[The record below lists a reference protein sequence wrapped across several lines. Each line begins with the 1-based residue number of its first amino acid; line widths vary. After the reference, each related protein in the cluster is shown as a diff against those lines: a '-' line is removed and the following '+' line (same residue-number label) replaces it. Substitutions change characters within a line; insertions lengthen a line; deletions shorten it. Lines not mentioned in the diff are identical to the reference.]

1 MKLKILGSQGALPKR
16 GMYSSSQIL
25 NIKNKHILIDCP
37 EGIQF
42 QLKNF
47 RIKFSKI
54 DFILISHAH
63 GDHYFGLIGLIST
76 YSLLRRKNKLTVFCP
91 RVVSEIINTQMK
103 ISSMFLSY
111 ELEVIELKSNDP
123 EKIYESNDFSVSTI
137 PLKHSIYCNGFL
149 FQEKNNKRKLNVDLA
164 MKLNINKV
172 YYNKLTKGENVF
184 NEKGDEIDYREVTS
198 KGLKNKSYAYC
209 SDTTYYPSI
218 IEKISNVDVLY
229 HESTFLEKDRE
240 KAKLTMHSTA
250 MDAAKIAR
258 DAQVNK
264 LIIGHFSSRYE
275 NLDLFVNEVKQIFQN
290 VELAFDGKDID
301 I

>member
-1 MKLKILGSQGALPKR
+1 LKLKILGSQGALPRR

-25 NIKNKHILIDCP
+25 NIKNKYILIDCP
-37 EGIQF
+37 EGVQF
-42 QLKNF
+42 QLKNY

-76 YSLLRRKNKLTVFCP
+76 YSLLRRKNKLTLFCP
-91 RVVSEIINTQMK
+91 KVVSEILNTQMK
-103 ISSMFLSY
+103 ISSMLLSY
-111 ELEVIELKSNDP
+111 ELEIIELNSNDS

-172 YYNKLTKGENVF
+172 YYNKLTKGENVY
-184 NEKGDEIDYREVTS
+184 NEKGDEINYRAVTS

-218 IEKISNVDVLY
+218 IKKISYVDLLY
-229 HESTFLEKDRE
+229 HESTFLEKDRK
-240 KAKLTMHSTA
+240 KAKLTKHSTA
-250 MDAAKIAR
+250 LDAAKIAR

-275 NLDLFVNEVKQIFQN
+275 NLDLFINEVKQIFQN

>member
-1 MKLKILGSQGALPKR
+1 
-16 GMYSSSQIL
+16 
-25 NIKNKHILIDCP
+25 
-37 EGIQF
+37 
-42 QLKNF
+42 
-47 RIKFSKI
+47 
-54 DFILISHAH
+54 
-63 GDHYFGLIGLIST
+63 
-76 YSLLRRKNKLTVFCP
+76 
-91 RVVSEIINTQMK
+91 
-103 ISSMFLSY
+103 
-111 ELEVIELKSNDP
+111 
-123 EKIYESNDFSVSTI
+123 
-137 PLKHSIYCNGFL
+137 
-149 FQEKNNKRKLNVDLA
+149 

-218 IEKISNVDVLY
+218 IEKITNVDVLY
-229 HESTFLEKDRE
+229 HESTFLEKDKE

-264 LIIGHFSSRYE
+264 LILGHFSSRYE

-290 VELAFDGKDID
+290 IELAFDGKDID

>member
-1 MKLKILGSQGALPKR
+1 MKLKILGSQGALPRR

-25 NIKNKHILIDCP
+25 TIKNKHILIDCP

-91 RVVSEIINTQMK
+91 RVVSETVNTQMK

-111 ELEVIELKSNDP
+111 ELEIIELNSNDS
-123 EKIYESNDFSVSTI
+123 EIIYESNDFSISTI

-149 FQEKNNKRKLNVDLA
+149 FREKNNKRKLNIDLA
-164 MKLNINKV
+164 MKLNINKI
-172 YYNKLTKGENVF
+172 YFNKLTKGENVF
-184 NEKGDEIDYREVTS
+184 NENGDEINYREVTS
-198 KGLKNKSYAYC
+198 KGSKNKSYAYC
-209 SDTTYYPSI
+209 SDTTYYTSI
-218 IEKISNVDVLY
+218 IEKISHVDLLY

-258 DAQVNK
+258 DAQANK

>member
-25 NIKNKHILIDCP
+25 TIKNKHILIDCP

-63 GDHYFGLIGLIST
+63 GDHYFGLIGLIFT
-76 YSLLRRKNKLTVFCP
+76 YSLLRRKNKLTLFCP
-91 RVVSEIINTQMK
+91 KVVSEIINTQMK

-111 ELEVIELKSNDP
+111 ELEIIELNSNDS

-149 FQEKNNKRKLNVDLA
+149 FQEKNNKRKLNIDLA
-164 MKLNINKV
+164 MKLNINKI
-172 YYNKLTKGENVF
+172 YYNKLTKGENVI
-184 NEKGDEIDYREVTS
+184 NENGDEINYRKVTS

-209 SDTTYYPSI
+209 SDTTYYTSI
-218 IEKISNVDVLY
+218 IKKISHVDLLY

>member
-1 MKLKILGSQGALPKR
+1 MKLKILGSQGALPRR

-25 NIKNKHILIDCP
+25 TIKNKHILIDCP

-91 RVVSEIINTQMK
+91 RVVSETVNTQMK

-111 ELEVIELKSNDP
+111 ELEIIELNSNDS
-123 EKIYESNDFSVSTI
+123 EIIYESNDFSISTI

-149 FQEKNNKRKLNVDLA
+149 FREKNNKRKLNIDLA
-164 MKLNINKV
+164 MKLNINKI

-184 NEKGDEIDYREVTS
+184 NENGDEINYREVTS

-209 SDTTYYPSI
+209 SDTTYYTSI
-218 IEKISNVDVLY
+218 IEKISHVDLLY

-258 DAQVNK
+258 DAQANK

>member
-1 MKLKILGSQGALPKR
+1 MKLKILGSQGALPRR

-91 RVVSEIINTQMK
+91 RVVSEILNTQMK
-103 ISSMFLSY
+103 ISSMFISY
-111 ELEVIELKSNDP
+111 ELEIIELNSNDS

-184 NEKGDEIDYREVTS
+184 NEKGDEINYRRVTS
-198 KGLKNKSYAYC
+198 KGKKNKSYAYC
-209 SDTTYYPSI
+209 SDTTYYPNI
-218 IEKISNVDVLY
+218 IKKISHVDLLY

-250 MDAAKIAR
+250 IDAAKIAR

>member
-16 GMYSSSQIL
+16 GMYSTSQIL

-76 YSLLRRKNKLTVFCP
+76 YSLLRRKNKLKLFCP
-91 RVVSEIINTQMK
+91 RVVSDIINAQMK

-111 ELEVIELKSNDP
+111 ELEIIELNSKKSV
-123 EKIYESNDFSVSTI
+123 KIYESNDFSIFTI
-137 PLKHSIYCNGFL
+137 PLKHSIYSNGFL
-149 FQEKNNKRKLNVDLA
+149 FQEKNNKRKLNLDLA
-164 MKLNINKV
+164 QKFNINKV
-172 YYNKLTKGENVF
+172 YYKKLTQGENVF
-184 NEKGDEIDYREVTS
+184 NEKGEEIDFREVTS
-198 KGLKNKSYAYC
+198 EGIKNKLYAFC
-209 SDTTYYPSI
+209 SDTTYFPNI
-218 IEKISNVDVLY
+218 IKKISHANLLY

-240 KAKLTMHSTA
+240 KAKLTWHSTA
-250 MDAAKIAR
+250 KDAAKIAR
-258 DAQVNK
+258 DAKVDK

-275 NLDLFVNEVKQIFQN
+275 NLDLFINEVKQIFQN

>member
-54 DFILISHAH
+54 DFIFISHAH

-103 ISSMFLSY
+103 ISTIFLSY

-172 YYNKLTKGENVF
+172 YFNKLTKGENVF

-209 SDTTYYPSI
+209 SDTTYNPSV
-218 IEKISNVDVLY
+218 IENISNVDVLY
-229 HESTFLEKDRE
+229 HESTFLEKDRK

-258 DAQVNK
+258 DAKVNK

>member
-1 MKLKILGSQGALPKR
+1 MKLKILGSQGALPRR

-25 NIKNKHILIDCP
+25 TIKNKHILIDCP

-91 RVVSEIINTQMK
+91 RVVSETVNTQMK

-111 ELEVIELKSNDP
+111 ELEIIELNSNDS
-123 EKIYESNDFSVSTI
+123 EIIYESNDFSISTI

-149 FQEKNNKRKLNVDLA
+149 FREKNNKRKLNIDLA
-164 MKLNINKV
+164 MKLNINKI

-184 NEKGDEIDYREVTS
+184 NENGDEINYREVTS
-198 KGLKNKSYAYC
+198 KGSKNKSYAYC
-209 SDTTYYPSI
+209 SDTTYYTSI
-218 IEKISNVDVLY
+218 IEKISHVDLLY

>member
-218 IEKISNVDVLY
+218 IEKITNVDVLY
-229 HESTFLEKDRE
+229 HESTFLEKDKE

-264 LIIGHFSSRYE
+264 LILGHFSSRYE

-290 VELAFDGKDID
+290 IELAFDGKDID

>member
-16 GMYSSSQIL
+16 GMYSTSQIL
-25 NIKNKHILIDCP
+25 NIKNKYILIDCP
-37 EGIQF
+37 EGVQF

-47 RIKFSKI
+47 QIKFSKI

-76 YSLLRRKNKLTVFCP
+76 YSLLRRKNKLKLFCP
-91 RVVSEIINTQMK
+91 RVVSEIINVQMK

-111 ELEVIELKSNDP
+111 ELEIIELNSKKS
-123 EKIYESNDFSVSTI
+123 ETIYESYDFSIFTI
-137 PLKHSIYCNGFL
+137 PLRHSIYSNGFL
-149 FQEKNNKRKLNVDLA
+149 FQEKNNKRKLKLDLA
-164 MKLNINKV
+164 QKLNINKV

-184 NEKGDEIDYREVTS
+184 NEKGEEIDYREVTS
-198 KGLKNKSYAYC
+198 EGLKNKSYAFC
-209 SDTTYYPSI
+209 SDTRYFPNI
-218 IEKISNVDVLY
+218 IKKISNVDLLY

-240 KAKLTMHSTA
+240 KAKLTWHSTA
-250 MDAAKIAR
+250 KDAAKIAR
-258 DAQVNK
+258 DAKVDK

-275 NLDLFVNEVKQIFQN
+275 NLDLFINEVKQIFQN

>member
-103 ISSMFLSY
+103 ISSIFLSY

-218 IEKISNVDVLY
+218 IEKITNVDVLY
-229 HESTFLEKDRE
+229 HESTFLEKDKE

-264 LIIGHFSSRYE
+264 LILGHFSSRYE

-290 VELAFDGKDID
+290 IELAFDGKDID

>member
-91 RVVSEIINTQMK
+91 SVVSEIINTQMK

-218 IEKISNVDVLY
+218 IEKITNVDVLY
-229 HESTFLEKDRE
+229 HESTFLEKDKE

-264 LIIGHFSSRYE
+264 LILGHFSSRYE

-290 VELAFDGKDID
+290 IELAFDGKDID

>member
-1 MKLKILGSQGALPKR
+1 LKLKILGSQGALPKR

-218 IEKISNVDVLY
+218 IEKITNVDVLY
-229 HESTFLEKDRE
+229 HESTFLEKDKE

-264 LIIGHFSSRYE
+264 LILGHFSSRYE

-290 VELAFDGKDID
+290 IELAFDGKDID

>member
-16 GMYSSSQIL
+16 GMYSTSQIL
-25 NIKNKHILIDCP
+25 NIKNKYILIDCP
-37 EGIQF
+37 EGVQF

-47 RIKFSKI
+47 QIKFSKI

-76 YSLLRRKNKLTVFCP
+76 YSLLRRKNKLKLFCP
-91 RVVSEIINTQMK
+91 RVVSEIINAQMK

-111 ELEVIELKSNDP
+111 ELEIIELNSKKS
-123 EKIYESNDFSVSTI
+123 ETIYESNDFSIFTI
-137 PLKHSIYCNGFL
+137 PLRHSIYSNGFL
-149 FQEKNNKRKLNVDLA
+149 FQEKNNKRKLNLESA
-164 MKLNINKV
+164 QKLNINKV
-172 YYNKLTKGENVF
+172 YYNKLTQRENVF
-184 NEKGDEIDYREVTS
+184 NEKGEEIDYRKVTS
-198 KGLKNKSYAYC
+198 EGLKNKSYAFC
-209 SDTTYYPSI
+209 SDTSYFPNI
-218 IEKISNVDVLY
+218 IKKINNVDLLY

-240 KAKLTMHSTA
+240 KAKLTGHSTA
-250 MDAAKIAR
+250 KDAAKIAR
-258 DAQVNK
+258 DAKVDK

>member
-16 GMYSSSQIL
+16 GMYSTSQIL

-37 EGIQF
+37 EGVQF

-76 YSLLRRKNKLTVFCP
+76 YSLLRRKNKLKLFCP
-91 RVVSEIINTQMK
+91 RVVSDIINAQMK

-111 ELEVIELKSNDP
+111 ELEIIELNSKKSV
-123 EKIYESNDFSVSTI
+123 KIYESNDFSIFTI
-137 PLKHSIYCNGFL
+137 PLRHSIYSNGFL
-149 FQEKNNKRKLNVDLA
+149 FQEKNNKRKLNLDLA
-164 MKLNINKV
+164 QKFNINKV
-172 YYNKLTKGENVF
+172 YYKKLTQGENVF
-184 NEKGDEIDYREVTS
+184 NEKGEEIDFREVTS
-198 KGLKNKSYAYC
+198 EGIKSKLYAFC
-209 SDTTYYPSI
+209 SDTTYFPNI
-218 IEKISNVDVLY
+218 IKKISHANLLY

-240 KAKLTMHSTA
+240 KAKLTWHSTA
-250 MDAAKIAR
+250 KDAAKIAR
-258 DAQVNK
+258 DAKVDK

-275 NLDLFVNEVKQIFQN
+275 NLDLFINEVKQIFQN

>member
-1 MKLKILGSQGALPKR
+1 MKLKILGSQGALPRR
-16 GMYSSSQIL
+16 GMYSTSQIL
-25 NIKNKHILIDCP
+25 KIKNKYILIDCP
-37 EGIQF
+37 EGVQF

-76 YSLLRRKNKLTVFCP
+76 YSLLRRKNKLKLFCP
-91 RVVSEIINTQMK
+91 RVVSEIINAQMK

-111 ELEVIELKSNDP
+111 DLEIIELNSKKS
-123 EKIYESNDFSVSTI
+123 EKIYESNDFSIFTI
-137 PLKHSIYCNGFL
+137 PLKHSIYSNGFL
-149 FQEKNNKRKLNVDLA
+149 FQEKNNKRKLNLDLA
-164 MKLNINKV
+164 QKLNINKV

-184 NEKGDEIDYREVTS
+184 NEKGKEIDFREVTLEGS
-198 KGLKNKSYAYC
+198 KNKSYAFC
-209 SDTTYYPSI
+209 SDTSYFPNI
-218 IEKISNVDVLY
+218 IQKISNVDLLY

-240 KAKLTMHSTA
+240 KAKLTWHSTA
-250 MDAAKIAR
+250 KDAAKIAR
-258 DAQVNK
+258 DAKVDK

-275 NLDLFVNEVKQIFQN
+275 NLDLFINEVKQIFQN
-290 VELAFDGKDID
+290 VELAYDGKDID

>member
-1 MKLKILGSQGALPKR
+1 MKLKILGSQGALPRR
-16 GMYSSSQIL
+16 GMYSTSQIL
-25 NIKNKHILIDCP
+25 NIKNKYILIDCP
-37 EGIQF
+37 EGVQF

-76 YSLLRRKNKLTVFCP
+76 YSLLRRKNKLKLFCP
-91 RVVSEIINTQMK
+91 RVVSEIINAQMK

-111 ELEVIELKSNDP
+111 DLEIIELNSKKS
-123 EKIYESNDFSVSTI
+123 EKIYESNDFSIFTI
-137 PLKHSIYCNGFL
+137 PLRHSIYSNGFL
-149 FQEKNNKRKLNVDLA
+149 FQEKNNKRKLNLDLA
-164 MKLNINKV
+164 QKLNINKV

-184 NEKGDEIDYREVTS
+184 NEKGKEIDFREVTLEGS
-198 KGLKNKSYAYC
+198 KNKSYAFC
-209 SDTTYYPSI
+209 SDTSYFPNI
-218 IEKISNVDVLY
+218 IQKISNVDLLY

-240 KAKLTMHSTA
+240 KAKLTWHSTA
-250 MDAAKIAR
+250 KDAAKIAR
-258 DAQVNK
+258 DAKVDK

-275 NLDLFVNEVKQIFQN
+275 NLDLFINEVKQIFQN
-290 VELAFDGKDID
+290 VELAYDGKDID

>member
-91 RVVSEIINTQMK
+91 RVVSEILNTQMK

-111 ELEVIELKSNDP
+111 ELEIIELNSNDS
-123 EKIYESNDFSVSTI
+123 EKIYESKDFSVSTI

-218 IEKISNVDVLY
+218 IEKITNVDVLY
-229 HESTFLEKDRE
+229 HESTFLEKDKE
-240 KAKLTMHSTA
+240 KAKLAMHSTA

-264 LIIGHFSSRYE
+264 LILGHFSSRYE

-290 VELAFDGKDID
+290 IELAFDGKDID

>member
-16 GMYSSSQIL
+16 GMYSTSQIL
-25 NIKNKHILIDCP
+25 NIKNKYILIDCP
-37 EGIQF
+37 EGVQF

-47 RIKFSKI
+47 KIKFSKI

-76 YSLLRRKNKLTVFCP
+76 YSLLRRKNKLKLFCP
-91 RVVSEIINTQMK
+91 RVVSEIINAQMK

-111 ELEVIELKSNDP
+111 DLEIIELNSKKS
-123 EKIYESNDFSVSTI
+123 EKIYESNDFSIFTI
-137 PLKHSIYCNGFL
+137 PLKHSIYSNGFL
-149 FQEKNNKRKLNVDLA
+149 FQEKNNKRKLNLDLA
-164 MKLNINKV
+164 QKFNINKV

-184 NEKGDEIDYREVTS
+184 NEKGKEIDFREVTLEGS
-198 KGLKNKSYAYC
+198 KNKSYAFC
-209 SDTTYYPSI
+209 SDTSYFPNI
-218 IEKISNVDVLY
+218 IQKISNVDLLY

-240 KAKLTMHSTA
+240 KAKLTWHSTA
-250 MDAAKIAR
+250 KDAAKIAR
-258 DAQVNK
+258 DAKVDK

-290 VELAFDGKDID
+290 VELAFDGKEID

>member
-103 ISSMFLSY
+103 ISSMILSY
-111 ELEVIELKSNDP
+111 EIEVIELKSNDP

-218 IEKISNVDVLY
+218 IEKITNVDVLY
-229 HESTFLEKDRE
+229 HESTFLEKDKE

-264 LIIGHFSSRYE
+264 LILGHFSSRYE

-290 VELAFDGKDID
+290 IELAFDGKDID

>member
-16 GMYSSSQIL
+16 GMYSTSQIL

-37 EGIQF
+37 EGVQF

-76 YSLLRRKNKLTVFCP
+76 YSLLRRKNKLKLFCP
-91 RVVSEIINTQMK
+91 RVVSDIINAQMK

-111 ELEVIELKSNDP
+111 ELEIIELNSKKSV
-123 EKIYESNDFSVSTI
+123 KIYESNDFSIFTI
-137 PLKHSIYCNGFL
+137 PLKHSIYSNGFL
-149 FQEKNNKRKLNVDLA
+149 FQEKNNKRKLNLDLA
-164 MKLNINKV
+164 QKFNINKV
-172 YYNKLTKGENVF
+172 YYKKLTQGENVF
-184 NEKGDEIDYREVTS
+184 NEKGEEIDFREVTS
-198 KGLKNKSYAYC
+198 EGIKNKLYAFC
-209 SDTTYYPSI
+209 SDTTYFPNI
-218 IEKISNVDVLY
+218 IKKISHANLLY

-240 KAKLTMHSTA
+240 KAKLTWHSTA
-250 MDAAKIAR
+250 KDAAKIAR
-258 DAQVNK
+258 DAKVDK

-275 NLDLFVNEVKQIFQN
+275 NLDLFINEVKQIFQN

>member
-16 GMYSSSQIL
+16 GMYSTSQIL
-25 NIKNKHILIDCP
+25 NIKNKYILIDCP
-37 EGIQF
+37 EGVQF

-47 RIKFSKI
+47 KIKFSKI

-76 YSLLRRKNKLTVFCP
+76 YSLLRRKNKLKLFCP
-91 RVVSEIINTQMK
+91 RVVSEIINAQMK

-111 ELEVIELKSNDP
+111 ELEIIELNSKKS
-123 EKIYESNDFSVSTI
+123 ETIYESNDFSIFTI
-137 PLKHSIYCNGFL
+137 PLKHSIYSNGFL
-149 FQEKNNKRKLNVDLA
+149 FQEKNNKRKLNLDLA
-164 MKLNINKV
+164 QKFNINKV

-184 NEKGDEIDYREVTS
+184 NEKGKEIDFREVTLEGS
-198 KGLKNKSYAYC
+198 KNKSYAFC
-209 SDTTYYPSI
+209 SDTRYFPNI
-218 IEKISNVDVLY
+218 IKKISNVDLLY
-229 HESTFLEKDRE
+229 HESTFLEKYRE
-240 KAKLTMHSTA
+240 KAKLTGHSTA
-250 MDAAKIAR
+250 KDAAKIAR
-258 DAQVNK
+258 DAKVDK

-290 VELAFDGKDID
+290 VELAFDGKEID

>member
-111 ELEVIELKSNDP
+111 ELEIIELKSNDP

-229 HESTFLEKDRE
+229 HESTFLEKDKE

-264 LIIGHFSSRYE
+264 LILGHFSSRYE

-290 VELAFDGKDID
+290 IELAFDGKDID

>member
-1 MKLKILGSQGALPKR
+1 LKLKILGSQGALPKR

-184 NEKGDEIDYREVTS
+184 NEKGDEINYRRVTS
-198 KGLKNKSYAYC
+198 KGKKNKSYAYC
-209 SDTTYYPSI
+209 SDTTYYPNI
-218 IEKISNVDVLY
+218 IKKISHVDLLY

-250 MDAAKIAR
+250 IDAAKIAR

>member
-91 RVVSEIINTQMK
+91 RVVSEIINTQIK

-164 MKLNINKV
+164 VKLNINKV

-218 IEKISNVDVLY
+218 IEKITNVDVLY
-229 HESTFLEKDRE
+229 HESTFLEKDKE

-264 LIIGHFSSRYE
+264 LILGHFSSRYE

-290 VELAFDGKDID
+290 IELAFDGKDID

>member
-1 MKLKILGSQGALPKR
+1 
-16 GMYSSSQIL
+16 MYSTSQIL
-25 NIKNKHILIDCP
+25 NIKNKYILIDCP
-37 EGIQF
+37 EGVQF

-47 RIKFSKI
+47 QIKFSKI

-76 YSLLRRKNKLTVFCP
+76 YSLLRRKNKLKLFCP
-91 RVVSEIINTQMK
+91 RVVSEIINAQMK

-111 ELEVIELKSNDP
+111 ELEIIELNSKKS
-123 EKIYESNDFSVSTI
+123 ETIYESNDFSIFTI
-137 PLKHSIYCNGFL
+137 PLRHSIYSNGFL
-149 FQEKNNKRKLNVDLA
+149 FQEKNNKRKLNLDLA
-164 MKLNINKV
+164 QKLNINKV
-172 YYNKLTKGENVF
+172 YYNKLTQGENVF
-184 NEKGDEIDYREVTS
+184 NEKGEEIDYKEVTS
-198 KGLKNKSYAYC
+198 EGLKNKSYAFC
-209 SDTTYYPSI
+209 SDTRYFPNI
-218 IEKISNVDVLY
+218 IKKISNVDLLY

-240 KAKLTMHSTA
+240 KAKLTGHSTA
-250 MDAAKIAR
+250 KDAAKIAR
-258 DAQVNK
+258 DAKVDK

>member
-149 FQEKNNKRKLNVDLA
+149 IQEKNNKRKLNVDLA
-164 MKLNINKV
+164 TKLNINKV
-172 YYNKLTKGENVF
+172 YYNRLTKGENVF
-184 NEKGDEIDYREVTS
+184 NEKGDEINYREVTS

-209 SDTTYYPSI
+209 SDTTHYTSI
-218 IEKISNVDVLY
+218 IEKISHVDLLY

>member
-91 RVVSEIINTQMK
+91 RVVSEIINTQIK

-218 IEKISNVDVLY
+218 IEKITNVDVLY
-229 HESTFLEKDRE
+229 HESTFLEKDKE

-264 LIIGHFSSRYE
+264 LILGHFSSRYE

-290 VELAFDGKDID
+290 IELAFDGKDID